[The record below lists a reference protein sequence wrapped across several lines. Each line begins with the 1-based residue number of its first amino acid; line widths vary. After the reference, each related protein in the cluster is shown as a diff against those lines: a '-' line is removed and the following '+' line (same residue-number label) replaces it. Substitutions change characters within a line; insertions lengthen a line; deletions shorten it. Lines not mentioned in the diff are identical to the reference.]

1 MRMIFYIREEG
12 VSMSK
17 PVKKA
22 NKTDFMTPYEMRL
35 YKQINKSP
43 GDKIKDDKMLES
55 TLKRMMGM
63 EVEVTLEDGTVIN
76 VPTKELLIAKKV
88 AYDLANPKNIDLKMY
103 ANVLGENEIK
113 VNANLQTSQEL
124 FGDIVIGNSDEVVD
138 TND

>member
-1 MRMIFYIREEG
+1 MIIYTREVGE
-12 VSMSK
+12 SMSK

-22 NKTDFMTPYEMRL
+22 SKTDFMTPYETRI
-35 YKQINKSP
+35 YKQISKSS

-124 FGDIVIGNSDEVVD
+124 FGDIVIGGSDEVVEID
-138 TND
+138 E